1 MPMIRTKKTKERF
14 YMDNVRI
21 KRKKRQQR
29 ISLFTNIVFCLITL
43 FALTCCIVLLLKNYT
58 LKNESREALAQLKAF
73 EEQSENYIYTQSDLD
88 SYMEE
93 ARTQARTEEKTQLL
107 SQLKVKMS
115 GGGTAIAMLRD
126 FFPEDVVVYADGE
139 YSFFPIDDKLK
150 KHNYVYD
157 NFKQLENGQIEYVDD
172 TDVVLSK
179 KGIDVSKYQGDINWK
194 KVALDGV
201 EYAII
206 RAGVRGST
214 EGKIMEDENFAD
226 NMEGA
231 LENGI
236 ETGAY
241 FFTQAVTEEEAIE
254 EAEFVLDMIEPY
266 DVSYPIVLDI
276 EEVTSDKAR
285 TADLTKEDY
294 TRNCIAFCETIKDAG
309 YTPMIYG
316 NLKTFLIMLDMEQLE
331 DYQKWFAYYNAPV
344 YFPYEFDIWQYS
356 SKGSVN
362 GIKGDVDLN
371 ICMKDL
377 GKKD

>member
-1 MPMIRTKKTKERF
+1 
-14 YMDNVRI
+14 MDNARI
-21 KRKKRQQR
+21 RRKRRQQR
-29 ISLFTNIVFCLITL
+29 ISLLTNIVFCLITL
-43 FALTCCIVLLLKNYT
+43 GALTGCIVLLLMNYS
-58 LKNESREALAQLKAF
+58 LKNQSKEAMAQLRAF
-73 EEQSENYIYTQSDLD
+73 EEQSENYIYTQADLD
-88 SYMEE
+88 SYLEE
-93 ARTQARTEEKTQLL
+93 AKTQAREEEKEQLL
-107 SQLKVKMS
+107 SQLKSKMS

-126 FFPEDVVVYADGE
+126 FFTEDVVVYADGE
-139 YSFFPIDDKLK
+139 YFFFPIEEKLK

-179 KGIDVSKYQGDINWK
+179 KGIDVSKYQGDINWE
-194 KVALDGV
+194 KVAKDGV
-201 EYAII
+201 EYAFI
-206 RAGVRGST
+206 RVGVRGST
-214 EGKIMEDENFAD
+214 EGKVMEDENFTD
-226 NMEGA
+226 NIEGA
-231 LENGI
+231 IDNGI
-236 ETGAY
+236 EAGVY

-266 DVSYPIVLDI
+266 DISYPVVLDI
-276 EEVTSDKAR
+276 EEVTSANAR
-285 TADLTKEDY
+285 TAELTKEEY

-316 NLKTFLIMLDMEQLE
+316 NLKTFLIMLDMDQLE